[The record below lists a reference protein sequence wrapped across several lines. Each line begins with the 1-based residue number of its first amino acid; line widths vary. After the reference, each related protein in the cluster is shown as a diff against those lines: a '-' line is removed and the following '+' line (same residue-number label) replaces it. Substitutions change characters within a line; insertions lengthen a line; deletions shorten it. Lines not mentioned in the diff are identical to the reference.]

1 METALDDKVK
11 QWVEM
16 EGYPLEFST
25 AHKFKKRKFSV
36 EQSYFAKDKDGKV
49 REVDVLATV
58 NYPVGRSFLRIKHV
72 VECKWSKD
80 KPWVLF
86 KDEKRFV
93 TSALAAQLI
102 SSSAGQAIAWVAAG
116 SEEFQSLDMFREQ
129 GFSFSG
135 RQAFSKGNDL
145 FYQAVQG
152 VVSNCL
158 NITRAYDD
166 YEFKPEDHLL
176 AVIALPVIVIDG
188 SLFEATYAS
197 DSDELKLENISHA
210 RLRWAGNEGRQL
222 NTIIDIVTS
231 DYLDTFLDNREK
243 ELKVLMNCFGKTL
256 VQLIQCFQEKT
267 EKYLVITEG
276 PRGISGRP
284 KLLRQLNEVSM
295 SNKLSSDVSDGPVS

>member
-1 METALDDKVK
+1 MDDKVK
-11 QWVEM
+11 KWVEL

-36 EQSYFAKDKDGKV
+36 EQSHFTKDKDRKT
-49 REVDVLATV
+49 REVDVLATA
-58 NYPVGRSFLRIKHV
+58 NYPLGRSFLRIKHV

-86 KDEKRFV
+86 KDEKRFA

-102 SSSAGQAIAWVAAG
+102 SSSAGQAVAWLAAG
-116 SEEFQSLDMFREQ
+116 SEEFKSLDMFREE

-158 NITRAYDD
+158 NITRTYDD

-231 DYLDTFLDNREK
+231 DHLDTFLDNREK
-243 ELKVLMNCFGKTL
+243 ELKILMNCFGKTL
-256 VQLIQCFQEKT
+256 SQLIQCFQEKT

-284 KLLRQLNEVSM
+284 KLLRQLKGVAMPDKVS
-295 SNKLSSDVSDGPVS
+295 SGVSDDPVS

>member
-1 METALDDKVK
+1 MEIALNDKVK

-36 EQSYFAKDKDGKV
+36 EQSYFAKDKDGKA

-58 NYPVGRSFLRIKHV
+58 NYPQGRSFLRIKHV

-86 KDEKRFV
+86 KDEKRFT

-116 SEEFQSLDMFREQ
+116 SEEFKSLDIFRED

-166 YEFKPEDHLL
+166 YGFKPEDHLL
-176 AVIALPVIVIDG
+176 AVIALPVIVVEG

-197 DSDELKLENISHA
+197 GSDELKLENISHA
-210 RLRWAGNEGRQL
+210 RLRWAGNEGRRL

-231 DYLDTFLDNREK
+231 DYLDAFLDNREK
-243 ELKVLMNCFGKTL
+243 ELNILMNCFGKTL
-256 VQLIQCFQEKT
+256 AQLIQCFQEKT
-267 EKYLVITEG
+267 EKHLVITEG

-284 KLLRQLNEVSM
+284 KLLRQLTEVSIAD
-295 SNKLSSDVSDGPVS
+295 K

>member
-1 METALDDKVK
+1 MNDKVK
-11 QWVEM
+11 QWIEM

-36 EQSYFAKDKDGKV
+36 EQGYFVKGIDGKA
-49 REVDVLATV
+49 REVDVLATA

-72 VECKWSKD
+72 IECKWSKD

-86 KDEKRFV
+86 KDEKRFAA
-93 TSALAAQLI
+93 SALAAQLI
-102 SSSAGQAIAWVAAG
+102 SSSAGQAIAWIAAG
-116 SEEFQSLDMFREQ
+116 SEDFKNLDMFREV

-158 NITRAYDD
+158 NIARTYDD
-166 YEFKPEDHLL
+166 YEFEPEDHLL

-188 SLFEATYAS
+188 SLFEATYVS
-197 DSDELKLENISHA
+197 DSDELNLENISHA
-210 RLRWAGNEGRQL
+210 RLRWKGNEGREL

-243 ELKVLMNCFGKTL
+243 EMNILMNCLGKTL
-256 VQLIQCFQEKT
+256 AQLIQCFQEKT
-267 EKYLVITEG
+267 EKYLMITEG

-284 KLLRQLNEVSM
+284 DLLQRLKKM
-295 SNKLSSDVSDGPVS
+295 SIPEMPSSKVSDDPVS

>member
-1 METALDDKVK
+1 MEIALGDKVK

-36 EQSYFAKDKDGKV
+36 EQSHFTKDKDGKV
-49 REVDVLATV
+49 REVDVLATA
-58 NYPVGRSFLRIKHV
+58 NHPLGRSFLRIKHV

-86 KDEKRFV
+86 KDEKRYAS
-93 TSALAAQLI
+93 SALAAQLI
-102 SSSAGQAIAWVAAG
+102 SSSAGQAVTWVAAG
-116 SEEFQSLDMFREQ
+116 SEELRSLGMFRED

-197 DSDELKLENISHA
+197 DSDELRLENINHA
-210 RLRWAGNEGRQL
+210 RLHWAGNEGRNL
-222 NTIIDIVTS
+222 GTIVDIVTS
-231 DYLDTFLDNREK
+231 DYLDAFLDIRKK
-243 ELKVLMNCFGKTL
+243 ELNILMSCFGRAL
-256 VQLIQCFQEKT
+256 VQLIKCFHEKT
-267 EKYLVITEG
+267 EKHLVITEG

-284 KLLRQLNEVSM
+284 KLLRQLKNALM
-295 SNKLSSDVSDGPVS
+295 SEKLRSDASDDPQS

>member
-1 METALDDKVK
+1 MDDKVK
-11 QWVEM
+11 KWVEM

-36 EQSYFAKDKDGKV
+36 EQSYFAKGRDGKA
-49 REVDVLATV
+49 REVDVLATT
-58 NYPVGRSFLRIKHV
+58 NYPLGRSFLRIKHV

-86 KDEKRFV
+86 KDEKRFAA
-93 TSALAAQLI
+93 SALAAQLI
-102 SSSAGQAIAWVAAG
+102 SSSAGQAIAWIAAG
-116 SEEFQSLDMFREQ
+116 SKDFKSLDIFKED

-158 NITRAYDD
+158 NITRTYDD
-166 YEFKPEDHLL
+166 YEFNPEEHLL

-188 SLFEATYAS
+188 SLYETTYAS
-197 DSDELKLENISHA
+197 DSDELKLESISHA
-210 RLRWAGNEGRQL
+210 RLRWKGNEGRQL

-231 DYLDTFLDNREK
+231 DYLDTFLDKREK
-243 ELKVLMNCFGKTL
+243 ELHVLMNSFGKTL
-256 VQLIQCFQEKT
+256 KQLIQCFQEKT
-267 EKYLVITEG
+267 EKHLVITDG

-284 KLLRQLNEVSM
+284 KLLQHLKEISM
-295 SNKLSSDVSDGPVS
+295 PDKLSSDASDNPVS